1 MNKIL
6 AAVICFF
13 LLATKVSAQDNE
25 KIDLAN
31 QYLSQGEVDKAHD
44 IYKEL
49 VKDPRSIPYIHNNYL
64 ALLLNLGDYKEAED
78 YVEKLIKR
86 HESNIYYKID
96 LGLIYQEA
104 GKPDKADQQ
113 FMAVINSV
121 KAETTKL
128 RMTAQHFI
136 SKQLR
141 NYALKTYLAGRA
153 YVNNPYAYAIELAN
167 VYRLL
172 NQKEQ
177 MIEEYLNFA
186 IQNPNNINYVRNI
199 LQNLLSEPEELQ
211 ALEGLLIQKIQT
223 NPNDLLYGE
232 LLIWVNL
239 QQRNFYGAFT
249 QARAIDRREK
259 SEGSRVLEIGMIAVE
274 NQAYDDA
281 EEIFSWVTKNFPSSA
296 NYVLARRMLIKAREG
311 KVRNTY
317 PVDTVAIRTL
327 IADYEQLIDESGL
340 NNNTLDALRSK
351 ALLHAFYL
359 DEKEEAVSILED
371 IISFPRANSQLVAYS
386 KLDLGDIYLLTGQPW
401 ESTLL
406 YSQVEKSDK
415 ESVIGYEAKLK
426 NAKLNYYNGDFEL
439 AKAHL
444 DILKLATSR
453 EISNDAMS
461 LSLLV
466 QDNTVLDTAE
476 AAMKRFAAT
485 DLLLFQNKKAE
496 ALASFESI
504 LKDFPNHRLTDE
516 VWYRMAKIHQ
526 ELGQAE
532 QAVELLDK
540 LLLAYPYDILADDA
554 LFMKGRILDSQLQDK
569 EQAMEAYRMLL
580 SSYPGSIYTAEAR
593 KRFRAL
599 RGDMNP

>member
-1 MNKIL
+1 MTRAI
-6 AAVICFF
+6 IIS
-13 LLATKVSAQDNE
+13 LLSLSLLVNAQGQDNA

-31 QYLSQGEVDKAHD
+31 EYLGQGEVDKAYD

-49 VKDPRSIPYIHNNYL
+49 AKDVRNIAYIHNNYL
-64 ALLLNLGDYKEAED
+64 TLLLNLGDYKEAED
-78 YVEKLIKR
+78 YVARLIKR
-86 HESNIYYKID
+86 FETNIYYQID
-96 LGLIYQEA
+96 LGLVYQAA
-104 GKPDKADQQ
+104 GKKDKADQQ
-113 FMAVINSV
+113 FTSVINNV
-121 KAETTKL
+121 KSETTKL

-141 NYALKTYLAGRA
+141 EYALKTYLAGREQA
-153 YVNNPYAYAIELAN
+153 GNPYAYSIELAN
-167 VYRLL
+167 IYRLM
-172 NQKEQ
+172 NQKEA

-199 LQNLLSEPEELQ
+199 LQNLLSEPEELE
-211 ALEGLLIQKIQT
+211 ALEGLLIRKIQAS
-223 NPNDLLYGE
+223 PNDIMYGE

-239 QQRNFYGAFT
+239 QQRNFFGAFT

-259 SEGSRVLEIGMIAVE
+259 TEGNRVIEIGMIAVE
-274 NQAYDDA
+274 NEAFEDA
-281 EEIFSWVTKNFPSSA
+281 EEIFSWITETFPNTA

-311 KVRNTY
+311 KVKNTF
-317 PVDTVAIRTL
+317 PVDTASIRTL
-327 IADYEQLIDESGL
+327 IGDYENLIKESGL

-359 DEKEEAVSILED
+359 DEKEKAISILQD
-371 IISFPRANSQLVAYS
+371 IISFPRANSQLIANS

-415 ESVIGYEAKLK
+415 ESLIGYEAKLK

-461 LSLLV
+461 LSLLI
-466 QDNTVLDTAE
+466 QDNTVLDTSDV
-476 AAMKRFAAT
+476 AMKKFAAT
-485 DLLLFQNKKAE
+485 DLLLFQNMKSE
-496 ALASFESI
+496 ALKNFEAI
-504 LKDFPNHRLTDE
+504 LNEFPHHRLTDE
-516 VWYRMAKIHQ
+516 IWYRMAKIHQ
-526 ELGQAE
+526 ELGNGE
-532 QAVELLDK
+532 EAVQLLDK
-540 LLLAYPYDILADDA
+540 ILMSYSFDILADDA
-554 LFMKGRILDSQLQDK
+554 LYLKGQILDYQIEDK
-569 EQAMEAYRMLL
+569 VQAMEAYQLLL
-580 SSYPGSIYTAEAR
+580 SSYPGSIYTAESR

-599 RGDMNP
+599 RGDMRP

>member
-1 MNKIL
+1 MSRVIIITLLSLSL
-6 AAVICFF
+6 A
-13 LLATKVSAQDNE
+13 VSAYGQDNA

-31 QYLSQGEVDKAHD
+31 EYLGQGEVDKAYD

-49 VKDPRSIPYIHNNYL
+49 AKDIRNVAYIHNNYL
-64 ALLLNLGDYKEAED
+64 TLLLNLGDYKEAED
-78 YVEKLIKR
+78 YVERLIKR
-86 HESNIYYKID
+86 FEANIYYQID
-96 LGLIYQEA
+96 LGLVYQAA
-104 GKPDKADQQ
+104 GKKEKADQQ
-113 FMAVINSV
+113 FNSV
-121 KAETTKL
+121 ISNVKSETTKL

-141 NYALKTYLAGRA
+141 EYALKTYLVGREQAG
-153 YVNNPYAYAIELAN
+153 NPYAYSIELAN
-167 VYRLL
+167 IYRLM
-172 NQKEQ
+172 NQKEA

-199 LQNLLSEPEELQ
+199 LQNLLSEPEELE
-211 ALEGLLIQKIQT
+211 ALERLLIRKIQAS
-223 NPNDLLYGE
+223 PNDIMYGE

-239 QQRNFYGAFT
+239 QQRNFFGAFT

-259 SEGSRVLEIGMIAVE
+259 TEGNRVIEIGMIAVE
-274 NQAYDDA
+274 NDAFEDA
-281 EEIFSWVTKNFPSSA
+281 EQIFSWITETYPNSA

-311 KVRNTY
+311 KVKNTF
-317 PVDTVAIRTL
+317 PVDTASIRTL
-327 IADYEQLIDESGL
+327 IADYENLIKESGL

-359 DEKEEAVSILED
+359 DEKEEAVVILQD
-371 IISFPRANSQLVAYS
+371 IISFPRANAQLIANT

-415 ESVIGYEAKLK
+415 ESLIGYEAKLK

-461 LSLLV
+461 LSLLI
-466 QDNTVLDTAE
+466 QDNTVLDTSDV
-476 AAMKRFAAT
+476 AMKKFAAT
-485 DLLLFQNKKAE
+485 DLLLFQNMKNE
-496 ALASFESI
+496 ALKSFESI
-504 LKDFPNHRLTDE
+504 LNEFPNHRLTDE
-516 VWYRMAKIHQ
+516 IWYRMAKIHH
-526 ELGQAE
+526 ELGNGE
-532 QAVELLDK
+532 EAVQLLDK
-540 LLLAYPYDILADDA
+540 ILMNYSFDILADDA
-554 LFMKGRILDSQLQDK
+554 LYLKGQILDYQIEDK
-569 EQAMEAYRMLL
+569 AQAMEAYQLLL
-580 SSYPGSIYTAEAR
+580 SSYPGSIYTAESR

-599 RGDMNP
+599 RGDMRP